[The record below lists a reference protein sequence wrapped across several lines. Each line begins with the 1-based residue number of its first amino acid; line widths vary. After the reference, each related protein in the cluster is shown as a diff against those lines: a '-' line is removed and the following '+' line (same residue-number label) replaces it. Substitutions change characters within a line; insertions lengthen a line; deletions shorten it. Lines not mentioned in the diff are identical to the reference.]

1 MEVGFIGLGRMG
13 RAMARNLLKAGH
25 RVFVFNRTRSRA
37 EELRDEGADVADS
50 PAGACKG
57 NIVITMLAD
66 DNAVEEIVLGSGGI
80 IKALR
85 ENAIHLSMSTI
96 TVALSEALTEAH
108 YAVGQH
114 FVAAPVFGRPEAAAA
129 AKLFIVAAG
138 EPEPLDRCEP
148 LFDDLGQKTFV
159 VDQFPPKA
167 NLVKLSGNFLV
178 ASVIECLGE
187 AVALIRKAGVDP
199 TQFLGILTGSLF
211 AAPVYETYGEL
222 ILEDRF
228 RPAGFTMPLGLKD
241 MRGVLAAADAK
252 NVPMPVASLLR
263 DHFITG
269 IAGGKA
275 DLDWSALA
283 RLAAENAGL

>member
-1 MEVGFIGLGRMG
+1 
-13 RAMARNLLKAGH
+13 MARNLLKAGH
-25 RVFVFNRTRSRA
+25 RVIVFNRTRSRA
-37 EELRDEGADVADS
+37 EELRDEGAEVADS
-50 PAGACKG
+50 PAGTCKG
-57 NIVITMLAD
+57 DIVITMLAD

-199 TQFLGILTGSLF
+199 TQFLGILTCSLF
-211 AAPVYETYGEL
+211 AASGAIRIRRRTGSAIESSLKGPSANQCK
-222 ILEDRF
+222 
-228 RPAGFTMPLGLKD
+228 PARAGISMSPGMARSSCLPMMP
-241 MRGVLAAADAK
+241 
-252 NVPMPVASLLR
+252 N
-263 DHFITG
+263 H
-269 IAGGKA
+269 
-275 DLDWSALA
+275 
-283 RLAAENAGL
+283 